1 TLKALIVDGQNNNNW
16 KATTPVLKQ
25 LLEGT
30 GLFVVDVATSPGKGQ
45 PMDSFK
51 PDFAKYNVV
60 VANYTGDEWSTETK
74 AAFEKYIAG
83 GGGLVIYHAADN
95 AFPKWKEWN
104 EMIALGG
111 WGGRNEKSGP
121 MVRYRDG
128 MMVFDNTPGRGGS
141 HGPQHEFQIVTRNG
155 DHPITAGLP
164 EKWMHAKDELYSML
178 RGPAKNITLLAT
190 SFADKEKG
198 GSGENEPI
206 LFTVSY
212 GKGRIF
218 HTVLGHATDQ
228 LKCAGFI
235 FTFQRGAEWAATGRV
250 TQTDIPDDFPTAD
263 AVSLRTKS
271 NAKLPADYG
280 KEIVTWESDKDRQA
294 LAAIE
299 EDIRNAMPQRLL
311 RIETA
316 LLKALS
322 NPRCTY
328 AGKQWV
334 CRMLRRMGSAQSVP
348 TLAALLSDKKLSHM
362 ARFALQDMPA
372 PQAGAALRKALN
384 ELAGDLKIGIV
395 GSLGLRGDQQAVAQ
409 IIPLMKSDNKMMAQ
423 AAIKALSH
431 IAGRQAGMALSR
443 TEVADDLKMLKDDA
457 LLMCA
462 DRVLARGMTD
472 IAASI
477 YTPMTAKGKPVFIRI
492 AAYRGLILARKENAA
507 STIVTLLKDDNVDL
521 QRAAG
526 KFIVEMPGT
535 EATKSF
541 ASQLPS
547 LPTATQVILISAL
560 ESRNDKAAAAA
571 IARAAKSTD
580 QAVNIAAVKALA
592 TLGDASSIP
601 LLARLSTNAG
611 DLGKEAI
618 KSLTRLSGDGVSA
631 ALIKTAE
638 RPGDNAVRSNI
649 IDVLVAR
656 REAGALG
663 SLIKV
668 AADRNPNV
676 RTAAYKAIGTL
687 GGKDELAKVVGMLI
701 ANKDSSERGA
711 LERALNSIAGRLGPD
726 DAGAVIAGLR
736 RADTDARARLISVLS
751 RIGGSKA
758 LAAIRYQLKRS
769 DGDIRKAAIRAMAAW
784 SDPEP
789 LEDLLTAAKTESD
802 TSTQIIALRGYIK
815 LASRPANR
823 SAADSVKLLARAL
836 DAAKRPDEKKAVL
849 AALPKFAGKDAMKLV
864 ESCAKD
870 KSLAR
875 EAQLAAGK
883 IKEAMINKRLKATA
897 SHGNNEAK
905 NALDG
910 NTGTRWT
917 TGRGMKPGDWFIID
931 LGVEDAV
938 KKITLDTKNSANDWP
953 RGYEVYTSFDGGKW
967 GKPVLVGKGT
977 GPITVLD
984 FGKGIET
991 RYIKIIQTGSSDS
1004 WHWSIH
1010 KLNIEF

>member
-1 TLKALIVDGQNNNNW
+1 
-16 KATTPVLKQ
+16 
-25 LLEGT
+25 
-30 GLFVVDVATSPGKGQ
+30 
-45 PMDSFK
+45 
-51 PDFAKYNVV
+51 
-60 VANYTGDEWSTETK
+60 
-74 AAFEKYIAG
+74 
-83 GGGLVIYHAADN
+83 
-95 AFPKWKEWN
+95 
-104 EMIALGG
+104 
-111 WGGRNEKSGP
+111 
-121 MVRYRDG
+121 
-128 MMVFDNTPGRGGS
+128 
-141 HGPQHEFQIVTRNG
+141 
-155 DHPITAGLP
+155 
-164 EKWMHAKDELYSML
+164 
-178 RGPAKNITLLAT
+178 
-190 SFADKEKG
+190 
-198 GSGENEPI
+198 
-206 LFTVSY
+206 
-212 GKGRIF
+212 
-218 HTVLGHATDQ
+218 
-228 LKCAGFI
+228 
-235 FTFQRGAEWAATGRV
+235 
-250 TQTDIPDDFPTAD
+250 
-263 AVSLRTKS
+263 
-271 NAKLPADYG
+271 
-280 KEIVTWESDKDRQA
+280 
-294 LAAIE
+294 
-299 EDIRNAMPQRLL
+299 
-311 RIETA
+311 
-316 LLKALS
+316 
-322 NPRCTY
+322 
-328 AGKQWV
+328 
-334 CRMLRRMGSAQSVP
+334 
-348 TLAALLSDKKLSHM
+348 
-362 ARFALQDMPA
+362 
-372 PQAGAALRKALN
+372 
-384 ELAGDLKIGIV
+384 
-395 GSLGLRGDQQAVAQ
+395 
-409 IIPLMKSDNKMMAQ
+409 
-423 AAIKALSH
+423 
-431 IAGRQAGMALSR
+431 MALSR

-836 DAAKRPDEKKAVL
+836 DAARRPDEKKAVL